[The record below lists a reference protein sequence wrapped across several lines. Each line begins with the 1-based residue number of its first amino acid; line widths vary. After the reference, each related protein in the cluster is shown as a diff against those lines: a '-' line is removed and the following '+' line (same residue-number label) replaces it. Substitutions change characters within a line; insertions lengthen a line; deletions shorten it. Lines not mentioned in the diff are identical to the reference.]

1 MLRLLLPESRDLTFY
16 LAAEEFAASG
26 RYSGDIMFIW
36 RVAPTVIIGRN
47 QDLFSEVDLGYCA
60 SHGINVVRRK
70 SGGGCVFSDWG
81 NIMISCITGSG
92 KADEVFGRYVSGLV
106 SALSSLGIPAVRS
119 GRNDVVV
126 GERKVSGNA
135 FRMLP
140 ERSVIHGTLLY
151 DTDCSVMSAA
161 ITPSRSKLA
170 GRGVRSVRSRVT
182 NLKGMISCSSAAG
195 SLGVHDIQ
203 SLVDYL
209 GRFFCDSEIHLTEQD
224 LEAVTDIEK
233 TYLDRAYLFG
243 RRHCGT
249 FMHSGRIPEVG
260 EVCVSVS
267 LEGNSVSDVHLSGD
281 YFLLDGITPEI
292 LDSRLMDV
300 LSGSRP
306 DKAELEDRLSSLD
319 MGRMVHNMTS
329 RHLLGLLLSALHIPK
344 A

>member
-1 MLRLLLPESRDLTFY
+1 MLRLLLPECRDLTFY

-36 RVAPTVIIGRN
+36 RVAPTVIVGRN
-47 QDLFSEVDLGYCA
+47 QDLFSEVDLGYC
-60 SHGINVVRRK
+60 STHGINVVRRK

-92 KADEVFGRYVSGLV
+92 KAEDVFGRYVSGLV
-106 SALSSLGIPAVRS
+106 SALASLGIPAVRS
-119 GRNDVVV
+119 GRNDVTV
-126 GERKVSGNA
+126 GGLKVSGNA

-151 DTDCSVMSAA
+151 DTDCSVMSSA

-182 NLKGMISCSSAAG
+182 NLKGMISCSPKAA

-209 GRFFCDSEIHLTEQD
+209 GCFFCDSEIRVPEQD
-224 LEAVTDIEK
+224 LETVSDIEK
-233 TYLDRAYLFG
+233 TYLDRTYLFG

-249 FMHSGRIPEVG
+249 FMHSERIPEVG

-267 LEGNSVSDVHLSGD
+267 LEGGCVSDVHLSGD
-281 YFLLDGITPEI
+281 YFLLDGVTPEI
-292 LDSRLMDV
+292 LDARLLDV
-300 LSGSRP
+300 LLGSSP
-306 DKAELEDRLSSLD
+306 DAAGLEERLGSTD
-319 MGRMVHNMTS
+319 MGRMIHKMTS
-329 RHLLGLLLSALHIPK
+329 RHLLGLLLSALHASK